1 MQVAAALE
9 MSIQTQKRDLL
20 ALNKAHNEQIKQF
33 SKLTSENHRDENPQ
47 FQRRIMLPTQN
58 SQIEAQN
65 EFIQPIDIKDDDLPI
80 SDYISDFSDSKQ
92 MDDQNGDKG
101 ERSINSIDRSLVN
114 YEKISIHSKIKNYKV
129 MNEQIQ
135 RSLKKKY

>member
-1 MQVAAALE
+1 MQDYINQQKTKEQYDLKQLKKHTKMQVAAALE

-47 FQRRIMLPTQN
+47 FQKRIMLPTQT

-80 SDYISDFSDSKQ
+80 SDYISDFSDSK
-92 MDDQNGDKG
+92 
-101 ERSINSIDRSLVN
+101 
-114 YEKISIHSKIKNYKV
+114 
-129 MNEQIQ
+129 
-135 RSLKKKY
+135 